1 MNEKN
6 LEEKDEK
13 KDKISNNE
21 KDMKQEKNI
30 VKEEKKEIVI
40 ESSYKKF
47 KPFPIKLNNDF
58 KLKKKYKSVQNYDNI
73 QVITGTILPESNLI
87 LSGNIEGQ
95 LNTLIF

>member
-30 VKEEKKEIVI
+30 VNEEKREIVI
-40 ESSYKKF
+40 ESSCNK
-47 KPFPIKLNNDF
+47 
-58 KLKKKYKSVQNYDNI
+58 
-73 QVITGTILPESNLI
+73 
-87 LSGNIEGQ
+87 
-95 LNTLIF
+95 